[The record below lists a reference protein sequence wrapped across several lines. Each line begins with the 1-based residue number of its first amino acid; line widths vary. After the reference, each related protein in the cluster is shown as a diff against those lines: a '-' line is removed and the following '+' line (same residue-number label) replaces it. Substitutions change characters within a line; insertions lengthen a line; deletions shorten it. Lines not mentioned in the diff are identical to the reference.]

1 MNCKN
6 CGYPLFS
13 NDKFC
18 KNCGQEVVQ
27 ESDIAPVV
35 EGSNNGPIEPVINNG
50 PIVDPTV
57 PQVVN
62 NMEPVNNVASQ
73 PMNNMN
79 MMPEET
85 KPVLNDGPI
94 APVIGE
100 GNGMSLPDIDAKK
113 IEPPAVSYD
122 KIDGPKGVSN
132 VMSMM
137 GAPKEEPVP
146 IHNEPIPDY
155 NMNQNSIPDVNSP
168 MNNREPIQQGPI
180 LANVNQGLP
189 TIPKD
194 KKETKSSVIIPTKPK
209 PVTNSEP
216 MNNEPMMNNNQQ
228 QPMNNNYNNNYN
240 NNFNNNGF
248 NNNYNNNQ
256 FNNNQFNNQFNN
268 QMNNNQQMMMP
279 EEKKKMNPIVI
290 ILILIVLGV
299 GGYFGYKYFIQN
311 GGSGPTKSVSYDG
324 YEFKVPESL
333 KTKINSNSLVAY
345 DDDVILSFAF
355 ISGSYSDFSS
365 SLTLENFNSLGNTAS
380 YMGEKE
386 KNGNK
391 YHLYKVEVAGKNTYI
406 GYTASGV
413 TKIVCFGVEPRT
425 GTALPKEDYL
435 NKAIDTAMSATF
447 NGQSNME
454 VTETDN
460 ESSVTTA
467 SKAVIGE
474 ENSTGD
480 ISDEDVYE
488 DIYVNITLEEINE

>member
-35 EGSNNGPIEPVINNG
+35 EGANNGPIEPVINNG
-50 PIVDPTV
+50 PIVDPTI
-57 PQVVN
+57 PVVN
-62 NMEPVNNVASQ
+62 NMEPQ
-73 PMNNMN
+73 PINNMN
-79 MMPEET
+79 MVPEEP

-113 IEPPAVSYD
+113 IEPPKVSYD

-137 GAPKEEPVP
+137 GAPKKEASP
-146 IHNEPIPDY
+146 ISNEPIPNY
-155 NMNQNSIPDVNSP
+155 NMNQNSIPDVSIP
-168 MNNREPIQQGPI
+168 MNNSMPEQQAPT

-194 KKETKSSVIIPTKPK
+194 KKENKSSVIIPTKPK
-209 PVTNSEP
+209 PMNNNEP
-216 MNNEPMMNNNQQ
+216 MNQQPMMNNNQP
-228 QPMNNNYNNNYN
+228 QPMNNGYN

-248 NNNYNNNQ
+248 NNNYNNQ
-256 FNNNQFNNQFNN
+256 YNNQFNN
-268 QMNNNQQMMMP
+268 QMNNQQPMMP
-279 EEKKKMNPIVI
+279 QEEKKKINPIVI
-290 ILILIVLGV
+290 ILILLVLGV
-299 GGYFGYKYFIQN
+299 GGYFGYKYLIKN
-311 GGSGPTKSVSYDG
+311 GGSGPTKSVTYDG
-324 YEFKVPESL
+324 YEFKVPEAL

-345 DDDVILSFAF
+345 DDDVILSFTF
-355 ISGSYSDFSS
+355 INGSYSDFSS
-365 SLTLENFNSLGNTAS
+365 ALTLENFNSLGNTAS

-413 TKIVCFGVEPRT
+413 MKIICFGVEPRT
-425 GTALPKEDYL
+425 GSTLPKDDYL

-447 NGQSNME
+447 NGQSNIE
-454 VTETDN
+454 SNVVDE

-467 SKAVIGE
+467 SKAVLGE
-474 ENSTGD
+474 EQSTGD